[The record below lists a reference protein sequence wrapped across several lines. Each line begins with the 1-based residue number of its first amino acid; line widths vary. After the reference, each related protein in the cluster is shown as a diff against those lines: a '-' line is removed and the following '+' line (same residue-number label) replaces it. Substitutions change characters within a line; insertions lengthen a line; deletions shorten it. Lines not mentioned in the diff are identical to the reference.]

1 MNSMII
7 LGNCGATQLPQLEV
21 TKLKKDTP
29 P

>member
-1 MNSMII
+1 MII
-7 LGNCGATQLPQLEV
+7 LGNCGATQLLQLEV